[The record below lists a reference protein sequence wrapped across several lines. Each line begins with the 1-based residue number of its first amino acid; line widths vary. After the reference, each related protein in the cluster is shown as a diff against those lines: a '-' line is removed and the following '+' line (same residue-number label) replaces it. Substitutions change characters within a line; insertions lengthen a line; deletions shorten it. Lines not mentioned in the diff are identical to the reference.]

1 MPKIDVAGL
10 PTTTGTTYP
19 APFDEPCRGRE
30 SVRLGVAAGLTQFG
44 VNRIKLPPGAWSSQ
58 RHWHAKEDEF
68 IYVIDGEVTLIDD
81 DGSVVLR
88 QGDAAGFQAGV
99 RVGHHLVNRSDRDAV
114 FLVVGSRDDDDYGE
128 YSDIDLQFGPGRYS
142 GKGGGYTRKDGT
154 PY

>member
-1 MPKIDVAGL
+1 M
-10 PTTTGTTYP
+10 
-19 APFDEPCRGRE
+19 RRE

-68 IYVIDGEVTLIDD
+68 IYVIDGEVTLVDD

-99 RVGHHLVNRSDRDAV
+99 RVGHHLVNRSDRDAM
-114 FLVVGSRDDDDYGE
+114 FLVVGSRDDDDSGE
-128 YSDIDLQFGPGRYS
+128 YSDIDLKFGPGRYS
-142 GKGGGYTRKDGT
+142 GTGGGYTRKDGT

>member
-10 PTTTGTTYP
+10 PTMTGTTYP
-19 APFDEPCRGRE
+19 APFDEPCRARE

-68 IYVIDGEVTLIDD
+68 IYVIDGEVTLVDD

-99 RVGHHLVNRSDRDAV
+99 RVGHHLVNRSDRDAM
-114 FLVVGSRDDDDYGE
+114 FLVVGSRDDDDSGE
-128 YSDIDLQFGPGRYS
+128 YSDIDLKFGPGRYS
-142 GKGGGYTRKDGT
+142 GTGGGYTRKDGT